1 MGATGMWLRK
11 VDTASTGDPL
21 VLVVVEGSDRRTLV
35 LDHFPFT
42 IGRRT
47 DRDLVMADPRVSRE
61 HAQFANEGDG
71 IYVIDQGSRHGTFV
85 NGERINRR
93 KLSRND
99 HVEFGV
105 QGGPHV
111 LFSPDRSPTSAAQQ
125 FLSQFSTWKPA
136 AGAGSDLE
144 MLNVFLE
151 AARKLNTSGVLDDV
165 LNALLEAA
173 LRLTRA
179 ERGFVFLRH
188 PDGELRLAA
197 GRDKNGTSI
206 NDDSTISRSIL
217 RDAALSASEFL
228 VTDTDDTGKLAG
240 RESVV
245 AHNLHSVICIPLRK
259 TVIQEKVKD
268 DTKSGDTTD
277 VQGVLYLD
285 AHFLSGKLSSVSHD
299 ILRTIANGAATLVEN
314 AALVQ
319 AEDSAKRYR
328 QELAIASEIQQR
340 LMTVTVPEV
349 PFAKVNAVSYPCK
362 DIGGDFFDLVY
373 TDKGLSL
380 IVADVS
386 GKGVSAAVVASILQ
400 GMLYSQLARDSSLP
414 EMISAVNRFLCEKVA
429 GQKYATLVIARLSNA
444 GDLELIN
451 CGHVPP
457 LLVSE
462 GKTIKVEEGN
472 LPVGLVA
479 VAEFKELRMKLK
491 SGDRLLLVTD
501 GVTEAEDAS
510 GEFFGTDRLEE
521 CSPQGLTCIE
531 QAVTEFRG
539 NTPLTDDFTITE
551 MIYRGTN

>member
-11 VDTASTGDPL
+11 LDTASTGDPL

-42 IGRRT
+42 VGRRT
-47 DRDLVMADPRVSRE
+47 DRDLVLADPRVSRE
-61 HAQFANEGDG
+61 HAHFIRESDG
-71 IYVIDQGSRHGTFV
+71 TYIVDQGSRHGTFV

-93 KLSRND
+93 KLGRND

-105 QGGPHV
+105 QGAGYV
-111 LFSPDRSPTSAAQQ
+111 LFSPDRSPSSAAQQ

-136 AGAGSDLE
+136 SGAGSDLE

-197 GRDKNGTSI
+197 GRDKSGESI
-206 NDDSTISRSIL
+206 TDDSTISRSVL
-217 RDAALSASEFL
+217 REAAKSASEFL

-259 TVIQEKVKD
+259 TVIQEKAKD
-268 DTKSGDTTD
+268 ETKPGGDAD

-285 AHFLSGKLSSVSHD
+285 AQFLSGKLSSVSHD

-319 AEDSAKRYR
+319 AEDAAKRYR
-328 QELAIASEIQQR
+328 QELAIAAEIQQR

-373 TDKGLSL
+373 TDRGLSL

-414 EMISAVNRFLCEKVA
+414 EMISAVNRFLCEKVG
-429 GQKYATLVIARLSNA
+429 GQKYATLVVARLLGN
-444 GDLELIN
+444 GELELIN

-457 LLVSE
+457 LLVSDD
-462 GKTIKVEEGN
+462 KVTKLEEGN
-472 LPVGLVA
+472 LPVGLVPA
-479 VAEFKELRMKLK
+479 AEFHASRVQLQP
-491 SGDRLLLVTD
+491 GDRLLLVTD
-501 GVTEAEDAS
+501 GVTEAEDAA
-510 GEFFGTDRLEE
+510 GEFFGTDRLES
-521 CSPQGLTCIE
+521 CCQQGLVAIE
-531 QAVTEFRG
+531 QAVTEFRAG
-539 NTPLTDDFTITE
+539 TPLTDDCTITE
-551 MIYRGTN
+551 MIFRGQN